1 MFAILYETGTSGFY
15 LGYDTTFEDA
25 ENRFSRI
32 ADDLLENI
40 KSNKKEDFNDFFE
53 MYGIFNASPFCTE
66 YKCYKIA
73 THKNQIIDYKL
84 IFQMVEFCLY
94 VVEIEEKFSPNNL
107 FAF

>member
-73 THKNQIIDYKL
+73 THKNQIIDYKAKSQEQIDTGRANL
-84 IFQMVEFCLY
+84 LRTIFKDVDF
-94 VVEIEEKFSPNNL
+94 VG
-107 FAF
+107 